1 MIKVG
6 FVGSLL
12 TIVLLVIFASVV
24 QALVTSN

>member
-12 TIVLLVIFASVV
+12 TIVLLVILASVV